1 VGHIL
6 KLNIDHYFLHSGG
19 SGGRGAVLWDKSSEL
34 FMAAGSNRTSFSYIP
49 FMRGGFG
56 FEQRGSKSF
65 LISVF
70 LDLL

>member
-1 VGHIL
+1 V
-6 KLNIDHYFLHSGG
+6 
-19 SGGRGAVLWDKSSEL
+19 AVEAGVQSYG
-34 FMAAGSNRTSFSYIP
+34 MNPVYGSNRTSFSYIP

-70 LDLL
+70 LDMNTTNLLDSNEDDVVYAG